1 MVTTGKIFKLRE
13 PASLPTLGSKLK
25 DFKREEAFGEEPYHF
40 TLLSEIQDLRLDRN
54 TLQGVF
60 SQDLLTYVYHRGERI
75 PVPRTIETFFAFNR
89 HRDRVLLTVLEKK
102 LRANN
107 IANQLSEILFI
118 TTGHITKSRILPEV
132 LRSFHE
138 QNAEDTKIVFF
149 DDVDIPNINKLSL
162 YGSSLLDTTLYDNYL
177 RHGNVW
183 YVVIKSKKH
192 GHIAGVTRN
201 GVVVI
206 FNRVDEAEYLRYVTD
221 EVFPLIQ

>member
-1 MVTTGKIFKLRE
+1 MVTPGKIFKLRE
-13 PASLPTLGSKLK
+13 PVSLQTLGGKLK
-25 DFKREEAFGEEPYHF
+25 DFKREEAFDEDPYHF
-40 TLLSEIQDLRLDRN
+40 TLLTEIQDLRLDGN
-54 TLQGVF
+54 ALHGVF

-75 PVPRTIETFFAFNR
+75 PVPRTVETFFAFNR
-89 HRDRVLLTVLEKK
+89 HQDRVLLTVLEKK

-107 IANQLSEILFI
+107 IANQLSEIIFI
-118 TTGHITKSRILPEV
+118 TAGHIAEARIPPEV

-149 DDVDIPNINKLSL
+149 DDVDIPNISKLSL
-162 YGSSLLDTTLYDNYL
+162 YGSGLLNTALYNDYL

-183 YVVIKSKKH
+183 YVVIKSKRH

-206 FNRVDEAEYLRYVTD
+206 FNRVDKDEYLRYIAD
-221 EVFPLIQ
+221 EVFPIIQ